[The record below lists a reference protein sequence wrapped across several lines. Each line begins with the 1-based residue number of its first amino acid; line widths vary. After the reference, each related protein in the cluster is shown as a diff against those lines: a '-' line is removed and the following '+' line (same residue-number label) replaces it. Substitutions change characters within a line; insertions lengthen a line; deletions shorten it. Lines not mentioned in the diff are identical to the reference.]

1 MSTIRTFL
9 AAAVVGITLPACYV
23 IPINDYPVASQ
34 PAYQHP
40 HPHAAV
46 PPPIAAARPPFTA
59 RLYPANQLA
68 AGMGGTSG
76 VISNPDHG
84 HGQFSFTLGGETYSG
99 EATRVPNSH
108 KGVANASGSRGG
120 FARCDYAMG
129 SAQRGIGSCT
139 FASGARFEMHIS
151 Q

>member
-84 HGQFSFTLGGETYSG
+84 HGQFSFTLGGD
-99 EATRVPNSH
+99 R
-108 KGVANASGSRGG
+108 
-120 FARCDYAMG
+120 D
-129 SAQRGIGSCT
+129 
-139 FASGARFEMHIS
+139 
-151 Q
+151 